1 MQDAIDCCKE
11 LIANGTRNQKLVV
24 SYYNIALQHKAYT
37 MPIASQILET
47 YPQDIELCT
56 ASLPTYLPDSEQ
68 VLYCACYGKNY
79 NFSNHI
85 YHPISW
91 DTFHLKKEQAK
102 THFFLWKNIYQM
114 LPKKGYLYSPCIFPW
129 YYVSILPS
137 QAVYYMALFA
147 YMLQEE
153 ELIDQVCPLISK
165 IDPSYRDLFLC
176 LLLHHPKTK
185 LQQQTLLQAL
195 SDKHYN
201 TRECAF
207 SLIKNLNLEEKDYQ
221 QLLLLLKYKSA
232 DTRNYVLDLLE
243 KQKNPELSSSITA
256 LFTAKKEE
264 MHLGGL
270 DLLVRLKKDPKR
282 NTDFQTCCTLL
293 SYLTNPTEKE
303 AIIISELTN
312 SSQTDSILN
321 QKGYGLYNPDVE
333 MTLPIRKTDPTFI
346 NQLFQKQ
353 KTDAFP
359 NKKEELFALLDQLE
373 TLYTQNQNLEYKT
386 YQGEERLLDNIFC
399 PVSYEPSDYLERYP
413 FPELWRKFYYEQ
425 IKDFSTLVNL
435 YFFVQIG
442 DPTSYEQTIMSYFL
456 PLAKQIYGDDYLN
469 IDFDFKRYPHFN
481 SLYRIIYNLFHSYSK
496 QEGNRNLLLQAACSL
511 FTFIFDLPV
520 EESIYIVEKKYEVK
534 TTYYALKSLWFSP
547 FFSCL
552 KNWKTDFEFDQMFFY
567 FQSGNQFL
575 YDSAKYIS
583 DTNKHTRARK
593 YSDSALGKIT
603 VEELETII
611 QDKQNK
617 DSLMSYALVPIK
629 NEKDILHR
637 YQFLQQFLKES
648 KQFGAQRK
656 ASEGLAVSTALQN
669 LATNT
674 GYSDV
679 TRLTLNIEAKLAE
692 YKKACF
698 QWQSVDDI
706 QIKIQIQEDGK
717 PSIVCEK
724 NEKTLK
730 SIPAKYKKQPA
741 ILELKENCKQFHD
754 QFSRTKTIMEQ
765 FMEDGTTFTVSEIV
779 NLQKNRKNLHPKK
792 GFDWLIRLIYG
803 NLVSGRTIRKFCLI
817 RK

>member
-1 MQDAIDCCKE
+1 
-11 LIANGTRNQKLVV
+11 
-24 SYYNIALQHKAYT
+24 
-37 MPIASQILET
+37 
-47 YPQDIELCT
+47 
-56 ASLPTYLPDSEQ
+56 
-68 VLYCACYGKNY
+68 
-79 NFSNHI
+79 
-85 YHPISW
+85 
-91 DTFHLKKEQAK
+91 
-102 THFFLWKNIYQM
+102 
-114 LPKKGYLYSPCIFPW
+114 
-129 YYVSILPS
+129 
-137 QAVYYMALFA
+137 MALFA

-256 LFTAKKEE
+256 LFTA
-264 MHLGGL
+264 
-270 DLLVRLKKDPKR
+270 
-282 NTDFQTCCTLL
+282 
-293 SYLTNPTEKE
+293 
-303 AIIISELTN
+303 
-312 SSQTDSILN
+312 
-321 QKGYGLYNPDVE
+321 
-333 MTLPIRKTDPTFI
+333 
-346 NQLFQKQ
+346 
-353 KTDAFP
+353 
-359 NKKEELFALLDQLE
+359 KKEELFALLDQLE

-496 QEGNRNLLLQAACSL
+496 QEDNRNLLLQAACSL

-730 SIPAKYKKQPA
+730 SIPVKYKKQPA

>member
-1 MQDAIDCCKE
+1 
-11 LIANGTRNQKLVV
+11 
-24 SYYNIALQHKAYT
+24 

-56 ASLPTYLPDSEQ
+56 AFLPTYLPDSEQ

-264 MHLGGL
+264 
-270 DLLVRLKKDPKR
+270 
-282 NTDFQTCCTLL
+282 
-293 SYLTNPTEKE
+293 
-303 AIIISELTN
+303 
-312 SSQTDSILN
+312 
-321 QKGYGLYNPDVE
+321 
-333 MTLPIRKTDPTFI
+333 
-346 NQLFQKQ
+346 
-353 KTDAFP
+353 
-359 NKKEELFALLDQLE
+359 LFALLDQLE

-496 QEGNRNLLLQAACSL
+496 QEDNRNLLLQAACSL